1 MPDLE
6 KIRFLTVNYS
16 RLQGLKAVPLGWLL
30 FLTVL
35 WANAQHGPARDLTLP
50 LLMLLG
56 GILLYAA
63 IDRYYGNTYGR
74 VEQAGH
80 AYWFDFLLAGLFSL
94 IAVGAFLLDTR
105 SLTPVSVFGL
115 VFAAALLLDYF
126 RMMKLAGAKT
136 AAAFPAGLACTAGM
150 ALAALLPSLGEDIFR
165 EIGIRSPILMVYAVS
180 GILVVAYGLA
190 GHLYLAQSM
199 PREGDRKGSG

>member
-16 RLQGLKAVPLGWLL
+16 RLQGLKAVPLGLLL

-35 WANAQHGPARDLTLP
+35 WTNARYGPAKDLTLP
-50 LLMLLG
+50 LLMLMG
-56 GILLYAA
+56 GMLLYAV
-63 IDRYYGNTYGR
+63 IDRYYKKTYGR

-80 AYWFDFLLAGLFSL
+80 VYGIEFLLAGLFSL
-94 IAVGAFLLDTR
+94 IAVGAFFVDTR
-105 SLTPVSVFGL
+105 SLVPVSVFGL

-126 RMMKLAGAKT
+126 RMLKLAGAKT
-136 AAAFPAGLACTAGM
+136 AAVFPAGLACTAGM
-150 ALAALLPSLGEDIFR
+150 VLAALLPLLGEDIFR